1 MIINVFT
8 STRETIKISISDSCY
23 ERCESYINEYERY
36 LSDCDLNNDDD
47 LNNATIESGKIRG
60 RVTAYLLALYD
71 LGIMSYYDNA
81 ELRRYYSDKITI
93 LYESWIEG

>member
-8 STRETIKISISDSCY
+8 STHENVKISIPDSCY
-23 ERCESYINEYERY
+23 ERCESYINEYRLY
-36 LSDCDLNNDDD
+36 LLDCDINENED

-71 LGIMSYYDNA
+71 LGVMSYFENA
-81 ELRRYYSDKITI
+81 ELRKYYSDRISVM
-93 LYESWIEG
+93 YELWTEG

>member
-8 STRETIKISISDSCY
+8 TTHETVKISIPDSSY
-23 ERCESYINEYERY
+23 ERCESYIDEYKRY
-36 LSDCDLNNDDD
+36 LSDCDINSNDD

-71 LGIMSYYDNA
+71 LGVMSIVENA
-81 ELRRYYSDKITI
+81 ELRRYYSDRITI
-93 LYESWIEG
+93 LYELWIEG